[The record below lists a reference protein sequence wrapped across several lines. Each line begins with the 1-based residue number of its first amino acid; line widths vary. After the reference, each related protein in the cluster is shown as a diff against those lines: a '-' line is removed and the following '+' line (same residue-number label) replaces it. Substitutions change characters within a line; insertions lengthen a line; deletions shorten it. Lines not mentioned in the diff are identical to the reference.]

1 MFKFIA
7 PLLIVAAIQSHAA
20 LITATVTA
28 DNAFSLYT
36 GNADG
41 TDLTYIGRNTA
52 DWSTARTLT
61 FDHTAGDYIYLA
73 SWSDN
78 AVAQGI
84 IGQFT
89 LADGS
94 TLFTG
99 TTWDAHL
106 TNMDI
111 NNYMA
116 EMPSLSSVSSEIGEN
131 TWAAVNNT
139 VDYGAWPW
147 GSISG
152 ISSNADWMWG
162 SSLIPGS
169 GYGEYQIF
177 RLQVGSTNVPEPG
190 SLMMLGMGIAL
201 LAPFM
206 IRRKK

>member
-1 MFKFIA
+1 MLKFIA
-7 PLLIVAAIQSHAA
+7 PLLLVAAIQSHAA

-41 TDLTYIGRNTA
+41 TELTYIGRNTA

-61 FDHTAGDYIYLA
+61 FDHTAGNYIYLA
-73 SWSDN
+73 AWSDN
-78 AVAQGI
+78 LVAQGI
-84 IGQFT
+84 LGQFT
-89 LADGS
+89 LEDGS
-94 TLFTG
+94 TLLTG
-99 TTWDAHL
+99 TNWEAHL

-116 EMPSLSSVSSEIGEN
+116 TMPSLSSVSSEIGED
-131 TWAAVNNT
+131 TWAEVTNT
-139 VDYGAWPW
+139 VDNGAGPW
-147 GSISG
+147 GYISD

-162 SSLIPGS
+162 SSLMPGS

-177 RLQVGSTNVPEPG
+177 RIQVGSANVPEPG
-190 SLMMLGMGIAL
+190 MLMMLGIGMFMF
-201 LAPFM
+201 APLV